1 MGKDYVNLKV
11 EAKLKKAFTSILR
24 MFIAAIFVSI
34 LASFLV
40 VSSFSKFYS
49 DAYTN
54 TVAQL
59 QIQRDIQMVGKL
71 VLLSVTTQD
80 SAEAAKYVNVAS
92 GKMDGISA
100 NVATL
105 QEAFSDPDVTARL
118 ATEID
123 GLKAVIATLG
133 EQITA
138 QELAAAVNTFDTD
151 FYSKSEAVNTIL
163 NEIGTTSD
171 ANALKEINI
180 STYLAIGSIIAMII
194 LGIINVLFATR
205 ISKALTNI
213 IITPI
218 KELRNA
224 MSEMRQGNLDIK
236 VEYQS
241 QDEFGELA
249 ADFNQSTQILHVIVE
264 DAGELLGEMAEGNFN
279 INTRHEAQY
288 VGSFRALIESMR
300 KLNRQLDSTL
310 RHINDVSEQ
319 VAVGSGQL
327 ADSSQAL
334 AEGATDQAASIEEL
348 SANIENVSNIAAG
361 SAEGAQQAAN
371 QIADAARE
379 AEKSREE
386 INELTAAMERIT
398 ETSREIENIIGAI
411 EEIASQTN
419 LLSLNASI
427 EAARA
432 GEAGRGF
439 AVVADQIGKLAA
451 DSAQSAVTTREL
463 IEKSLQEIEKGN
475 EITQHTAETIGTVL
489 ASMTSFAGAA
499 TSSAE
504 ESRSQAELLKQV
516 ELGIEQISTVVQNN
530 SASAEETSAV
540 SEELSAQAESLK
552 DLVGRFTLRE

>member
-24 MFIAAIFVSI
+24 MFIVAIFVSI

-92 GKMDGISA
+92 GKMEGISA

-105 QEAFSDPDVTARL
+105 QEAFSDRDITARL

-123 GLKAVIATLG
+123 GLKAVITTLG

-151 FYSKSEAVNTIL
+151 FYSKSESVNTIL

-194 LGIINVLFATR
+194 LGIINVLFSTK

-249 ADFNQSTQILHVIVE
+249 TDFNQSTQALHVIVE
-264 DAGELLGEMAEGNFN
+264 DAGNLLGEMAEGNFN
-279 INTRHEAQY
+279 INTQHEAQY

-398 ETSREIENIIGAI
+398 ETSKEIENIIGAI

-475 EITQHTAETIGTVL
+475 KITQHTAETIGTVL

>member
-300 KLNRQLDSTL
+300 KLNRQLDNTL

>member
-24 MFIAAIFVSI
+24 MFIAAIFVPI

-92 GKMDGISA
+92 GKMEGISA

-300 KLNRQLDSTL
+300 KLNRQLDNTL